1 MRLILGGVMGEP
13 ATTYITS
20 WSLRKEFVSG
30 AEFEVG
36 QISLPRWITNRQV
49 QRVLTEQAEVGGW
62 ELMTLRRYRDGSC
75 QAWLRRRIIRARP
88 TYPL

>member
-1 MRLILGGVMGEP
+1 MGEP

-62 ELMTLRRYRDGSC
+62 ELMRLRRYSDGSC

>member
-1 MRLILGGVMGEP
+1 MGEP

-49 QRVLTEQAEVGGW
+49 QRVLTEQAEVGGKG
-62 ELMTLRRYRDGSC
+62 RDLVEAVDDHH
-75 QAWLRRRIIRARP
+75 QAQ
-88 TYPL
+88 PL